1 MSSRFCSVSRVEYA
15 SQPTALQLE
24 SPPYVVGPSAES
36 SVDALNPTV
45 IPDGIVASPR
55 AIVNVSTHVAD
66 GEHTI
71 RQSNSAWHRV
81 ASSTVGFALTHV
93 YAGGGHAE
101 ENASNAAAV
110 AAAAV
115 EARAVDAS
123 AAAVTAT
130 LSEMRCRCRPIASRG
145 VPMRAMILP
154 PRAPRAPTSV
164 VRRAPTRTKPRALV
178 SAPTRFAR
186 RRARAMGP
194 FGVAR
199 ASSSS
204 SATNEDDDDAKTASA
219 FYAYD
224 ETLWRAAENAL
235 GDVPSAP
242 WLSKLQIAIVLALSM
257 AVDAGFSG
265 DWSRIGALTTD
276 QEAFI
281 RAFLV
286 FVAVAHGALGVVA
299 YDIAVKR
306 GRDRSGAVLAFL
318 KVFVVGFTALVEV
331 SFGEDET

>member
-1 MSSRFCSVSRVEYA
+1 VSSRFCSVSRVEYA

-101 ENASNAAAV
+101 ENASNV
-110 AAAAV
+110 AGADDV
-115 EARAVDAS
+115 DEARAVDAS

-154 PRAPRAPTSV
+154 PRAPTAPTSV

-186 RRARAMGP
+186 AMGP
-194 FGVAR
+194 LGVAR

-204 SATNEDDDDAKTASA
+204 SATNEDEDDAKTASA

>member
-101 ENASNAAAV
+101 ENASNVAV
-110 AAAAV
+110 AAAAAV

-164 VRRAPTRTKPRALV
+164 VRRAPTPMKPRALV

-186 RRARAMGP
+186 ATGP
-194 FGVAR
+194 FFGVAR

-204 SATNEDDDDAKTASA
+204 SATNEDEDDAKTASA

>member
-1 MSSRFCSVSRVEYA
+1 VSSRFCSVSRVEYA

-101 ENASNAAAV
+101 ENASNVATAV
-110 AAAAV
+110 D

-154 PRAPRAPTSV
+154 PRAPTTPTSV
-164 VRRAPTRTKPRALV
+164 VRRASTPTKPRALV

-186 RRARAMGP
+186 ATGP

-204 SATNEDDDDAKTASA
+204 SATNEDEDDAKNASA

>member
-101 ENASNAAAV
+101 ENASNVAGA

-164 VRRAPTRTKPRALV
+164 VRRAPTPMKPRALV

-186 RRARAMGP
+186 ATGP
-194 FGVAR
+194 FFGVAR

>member
-1 MSSRFCSVSRVEYA
+1 
-15 SQPTALQLE
+15 
-24 SPPYVVGPSAES
+24 
-36 SVDALNPTV
+36 
-45 IPDGIVASPR
+45 
-55 AIVNVSTHVAD
+55 
-66 GEHTI
+66 
-71 RQSNSAWHRV
+71 
-81 ASSTVGFALTHV
+81 
-93 YAGGGHAE
+93 
-101 ENASNAAAV
+101 
-110 AAAAV
+110 
-115 EARAVDAS
+115 
-123 AAAVTAT
+123 
-130 LSEMRCRCRPIASRG
+130 
-145 VPMRAMILP
+145 MRAMILP
-154 PRAPRAPTSV
+154 PRAPTAPTSV

-186 RRARAMGP
+186 ATGP

-204 SATNEDDDDAKTASA
+204 SATNEDEDDAKTASA

>member
-1 MSSRFCSVSRVEYA
+1 VSSRFCSVSRVEYA

-101 ENASNAAAV
+101 ENASNV
-110 AAAAV
+110 AGADDDV

-154 PRAPRAPTSV
+154 PRAPTAPTSV

-186 RRARAMGP
+186 AMGP
-194 FGVAR
+194 LGVAR

>member
-110 AAAAV
+110 AAAAAV

-186 RRARAMGP
+186 ATGP
-194 FGVAR
+194 FFGVAR

>member
-101 ENASNAAAV
+101 ENASNVAAA

-164 VRRAPTRTKPRALV
+164 VRRAPTPMKPRALV

-186 RRARAMGP
+186 ATGP
-194 FGVAR
+194 FFGVAR

>member
-164 VRRAPTRTKPRALV
+164 VRRAPTPMKPRALV

-186 RRARAMGP
+186 ATGP
-194 FGVAR
+194 FFGVAR

>member
-101 ENASNAAAV
+101 ENASNAAA
-110 AAAAV
+110 AAAGGV

-145 VPMRAMILP
+145 VPMRAMMILP

-164 VRRAPTRTKPRALV
+164 VRRAPTPTKPRALV

-186 RRARAMGP
+186 ATGP
-194 FGVAR
+194 FFGVAR

>member
-101 ENASNAAAV
+101 ENASNVAAGAAV
-110 AAAAV
+110 D

-186 RRARAMGP
+186 ATGP
-194 FGVAR
+194 FFGVAR

>member
-1 MSSRFCSVSRVEYA
+1 M
-15 SQPTALQLE
+15 
-24 SPPYVVGPSAES
+24 
-36 SVDALNPTV
+36 
-45 IPDGIVASPR
+45 
-55 AIVNVSTHVAD
+55 
-66 GEHTI
+66 
-71 RQSNSAWHRV
+71 
-81 ASSTVGFALTHV
+81 
-93 YAGGGHAE
+93 
-101 ENASNAAAV
+101 
-110 AAAAV
+110 
-115 EARAVDAS
+115 
-123 AAAVTAT
+123 
-130 LSEMRCRCRPIASRG
+130 
-145 VPMRAMILP
+145 
-154 PRAPRAPTSV
+154 
-164 VRRAPTRTKPRALV
+164 KPRALV

-186 RRARAMGP
+186 ATGP
-194 FGVAR
+194 FFGVAR

>member
-101 ENASNAAAV
+101 ENASNAAVA

-186 RRARAMGP
+186 ATGP
-194 FGVAR
+194 FFGVAR